1 MKTIHGKTAL
11 LFSFILL
18 LSCGDKGEKWE
29 EFTIIKELELS
40 VPTMEE
46 SQIEIDEVDFEFE
59 ILDGNGEYTVS
70 LPKNS
75 EDNARASISGN
86 KVTVNLLSQ
95 RPMTITVT
103 DKEQKEAVVSVRS
116 THPSLEHCGIS
127 NGITLDIGKKYE
139 AKIIASGMGAPFQTA
154 APFGAGGPYT
164 VERIRGNSAEVYII
178 NDIIHTETLKFGNTD
193 FKIRDRRG
201 THFRLNV
208 ESAMYLEILPEERS
222 LDIEGDNNL
231 SVYVDLEWG
240 DKWEVVTTTKNITEY
255 VSVARPVNVE
265 PGSENDFYFISIRTT
280 DKGKGK
286 DTYTF
291 RNSDGTT
298 ITVTMNIK

>member
-116 THPSLEHCGIS
+116 NHPSLEHYGIS

-154 APFGAGGPYT
+154 APFGAGGP
-164 VERIRGNSAEVYII
+164 
-178 NDIIHTETLKFGNTD
+178 
-193 FKIRDRRG
+193 
-201 THFRLNV
+201 
-208 ESAMYLEILPEERS
+208 
-222 LDIEGDNNL
+222 
-231 SVYVDLEWG
+231 
-240 DKWEVVTTTKNITEY
+240 
-255 VSVARPVNVE
+255 
-265 PGSENDFYFISIRTT
+265 
-280 DKGKGK
+280 
-286 DTYTF
+286 
-291 RNSDGTT
+291 
-298 ITVTMNIK
+298 

>member
-1 MKTIHGKTAL
+1 MKTIHGNIAF

-18 LSCGDKGEKWE
+18 LSCSDKAEQWE
-29 EFTIIKELELS
+29 EFTIVKELELS

-70 LPKNS
+70 LPENS
-75 EDNARASISGN
+75 EDDARASISGN

-95 RPMTITVT
+95 RPMTIIVT
-103 DKEQKEAVVSVRS
+103 DKEQKEAVISVRS
-116 THPSLEHCGIS
+116 NHETLKHNGFS
-127 NGITLDIGKKYE
+127 NGLGMDVGTTNE
-139 AKIIASGMGAPFQTA
+139 SKIIETGMGAPFQTA

-164 VERIRGNSAEVYII
+164 VERFRGNSAEVYVK
-178 NDIIHTETLKFGNTD
+178 NDIIHTETFKFGNTD
-193 FKIRDRRG
+193 FKIRDKRV

-222 LDIEGDNNL
+222 LDIEGDNYLSAYVNL
-231 SVYVDLEWG
+231 KWG
-240 DKWEVVTTTKNITEY
+240 DKWEVVTATENITEY
-255 VSVARPVNVE
+255 VSVARPINVE
-265 PGSENDFYFISIRTT
+265 PGSEYDFYFISIHTT

-286 DTYTF
+286 DTYIF
-291 RNSDGTT
+291 KNSDGTT